1 SWAAGP
7 ARRTGSTSAGI
18 RREHAGQLVAQGITR
33 EVMAPGLLSQIYEVD
48 FHLQWV
54 GDQRWIMTRTA

>member
-1 SWAAGP
+1 ML
-7 ARRTGSTSAGI
+7 
-18 RREHAGQLVAQGITR
+18 HAGRLVAQGATR
-33 EVMAPGLLSQIYEVD
+33 EVMAPALLSQIYEVD